1 MKKRL
6 LSVSLVVLLIAT
18 MLPIYVAS
26 AATAT
31 ATAGQKNTRY
41 LKTDDTITI
50 MPAEVNGRLIE
61 NSKNYYLSVDGYF
74 GRETGLDP
82 NNGPD
87 LRIRREDANIK
98 WRIRNC
104 SNGIF
109 NIQWTNFR
117 EHSSDKNW
125 DLDGRKTNEGTI
137 VHLWEPKSKE
147 TQKFYLE
154 EDGDGDPETFY
165 IVSNASGR
173 YVAPE
178 LKDKEKA
185 PNWNGNEDRLL
196 KLNNKP
202 YRWRI
207 QVLNREADGIE
218 SAWMQYIPDDT
229 LLSEVSIPGAH
240 DAGTANVE
248 GSQNEFF
255 NFVATQ
261 KYFIDEQL
269 QAGVRAFDLRVCWND
284 DSQDAVLVHGKNW
297 VVCHHKD
304 HQDSENNLKGNIKFR
319 DALKWIDTYL
329 KDNPSETAI
338 LLISINGAS
347 GNAETKTKDKV
358 REALND
364 YNGSL
369 FRWPGG
375 TANDK
380 ITMGQ
385 VRGKM
390 VALAG
395 SFATDKM
402 SADQKKYFGPTIK
415 NWDMKGG
422 DGLTDIMFTS
432 KRDDLTL
439 SIQDNFSTTGSNK
452 LKSFKKTAQ
461 AWKQRIESG
470 SSHGFL
476 FNYASGT
483 KDTPFKCANYV
494 NTDLLR
500 SKDYYLGSDNFDLG
514 RNYTTPM
521 GIVMLDYVD
530 ATLCR
535 RVYTNNTIGLFSSS
549 GGRSVLSGV
558 DLDGVTDNDTPEDTS
573 NDTPANTLVKAPANA
588 PAQKKDPQ
596 ITWPKSATLVY
607 GYHLEEAV
615 LQFDAP
621 NLNAHSFD
629 GIFTFAENADDTPEV
644 NRGAA
649 HTYTLKFIPNDQE
662 KYNEIEKQN
671 FPVTVTKR
679 PIRAVVGTYEI
690 EYGGEVGTWED
701 VVSLVGR
708 IANDDDMKQAWEAV
722 SMTVTDA
729 TGTKQTLNA
738 ANGNTLPQVISDTKM
753 PVGTSKPIEL
763 QFKDGNGAA
772 FQLPNYEITYE
783 PGCWEIVPRTLELAW
798 SGTETR
804 AYDGKPSNV
813 TAQIK
818 SGLLPDHNQVT
829 VAVQGGTESSFGLH
843 TATAVLSGKDAGLYS
858 IQESADYVIGDDSGK
873 PGVTVQGSHAS
884 RTGSGQ
890 YDAAATVTID
900 AGSRSGYRFSG
911 WTVNKGS
918 VVLENQSSA
927 TTTFEM
933 PSENVIITANWTRKS
948 SSGSRPSTGSTTQT
962 PSTPPT
968 TPTTPPSTSQGPA
981 LDTSTVAIPSG
992 GSYEFLVKGNH
1003 DTGNIKI
1010 EVANPQIAEVVLAN
1024 ANDSRGAKYRVVM
1037 KAQGSTEIRVT
1048 YQGQTSTMTI
1058 NTAPNKGSLTLDTS
1072 TYTLAPGN
1080 EYTIGTLVRG
1090 ADGNL
1095 LSTQQIND
1103 LLAQEKLKVRD
1114 SRTGS
1119 VVDLKPL
1126 PNGNFQIVGKYEGVT
1141 YIIYEIGG
1149 IHVSVRVEVKN
1160 GVQQYGTASR
1170 TASYFTK

>member
-1 MKKRL
+1 
-6 LSVSLVVLLIAT
+6 A
-18 MLPIYVAS
+18 
-26 AATAT
+26 
-31 ATAGQKNTRY
+31 
-41 LKTDDTITI
+41 
-50 MPAEVNGRLIE
+50 
-61 NSKNYYLSVDGYF
+61 
-74 GRETGLDP
+74 
-82 NNGPD
+82 
-87 LRIRREDANIK
+87 
-98 WRIRNC
+98 
-104 SNGIF
+104 
-109 NIQWTNFR
+109 
-117 EHSSDKNW
+117 
-125 DLDGRKTNEGTI
+125 
-137 VHLWEPKSKE
+137 
-147 TQKFYLE
+147 
-154 EDGDGDPETFY
+154 
-165 IVSNASGR
+165 
-173 YVAPE
+173 
-178 LKDKEKA
+178 
-185 PNWNGNEDRLL
+185 
-196 KLNNKP
+196 
-202 YRWRI
+202 
-207 QVLNREADGIE
+207 
-218 SAWMQYIPDDT
+218 
-229 LLSEVSIPGAH
+229 
-240 DAGTANVE
+240 
-248 GSQNEFF
+248 
-255 NFVATQ
+255 
-261 KYFIDEQL
+261 
-269 QAGVRAFDLRVCWND
+269 
-284 DSQDAVLVHGKNW
+284 
-297 VVCHHKD
+297 
-304 HQDSENNLKGNIKFR
+304 
-319 DALKWIDTYL
+319 
-329 KDNPSETAI
+329 
-338 LLISINGAS
+338 
-347 GNAETKTKDKV
+347 
-358 REALND
+358 
-364 YNGSL
+364 
-369 FRWPGG
+369 
-375 TANDK
+375 
-380 ITMGQ
+380 
-385 VRGKM
+385 
-390 VALAG
+390 
-395 SFATDKM
+395 
-402 SADQKKYFGPTIK
+402 
-415 NWDMKGG
+415 
-422 DGLTDIMFTS
+422 
-432 KRDDLTL
+432 
-439 SIQDNFSTTGSNK
+439 
-452 LKSFKKTAQ
+452 
-461 AWKQRIESG
+461 
-470 SSHGFL
+470 
-476 FNYASGT
+476 
-483 KDTPFKCANYV
+483 
-494 NTDLLR
+494 
-500 SKDYYLGSDNFDLG
+500 
-514 RNYTTPM
+514 
-521 GIVMLDYVD
+521 
-530 ATLCR
+530 
-535 RVYTNNTIGLFSSS
+535 
-549 GGRSVLSGV
+549 
-558 DLDGVTDNDTPEDTS
+558 DTS
-573 NDTPANTLVKAPANA
+573 NDTPADTSNDTPADTSNDTPADTSNDTPADTSNDTPEDTPAANA
-588 PAQKKDPQ
+588 LALADTAAQKEDPQ
-596 ITWPKSATLVY
+596 ITWPTSATLVY

-615 LQFDAP
+615 LQFDDS

-629 GIFTFAENADDTPEV
+629 GIFAFDESVADTTPEV
-644 NRGAA
+644 NGGTA

-662 KYNEIEKQN
+662 KYNEIEKQD

-722 SMTVTDA
+722 SMIVTDA

-738 ANGNTLPQVISDTKM
+738 ANGNTLSQVISDTTM

-763 QFKDGNGAA
+763 QFKGGDGAA

-783 PGCWEIVPRTLELAW
+783 PGSWEIVPRTLELAW

-948 SSGSRPSTGSTTQT
+948 SSGSRPSTGGTTQT

-1024 ANDSRGAKYRVVM
+1024 ANDPRGAKYRVVM
-1037 KAQGSTEIRVT
+1037 KAPGSTEIRVT

-1090 ADGNL
+1090 ADGNP

-1103 LLAQEKLKVRD
+1103 LLAQGKLKVRD

-1149 IHVSVRVEVKN
+1149 IHASVRVEVKN
-1160 GVQQYGTASR
+1160 GVQQHGTASR